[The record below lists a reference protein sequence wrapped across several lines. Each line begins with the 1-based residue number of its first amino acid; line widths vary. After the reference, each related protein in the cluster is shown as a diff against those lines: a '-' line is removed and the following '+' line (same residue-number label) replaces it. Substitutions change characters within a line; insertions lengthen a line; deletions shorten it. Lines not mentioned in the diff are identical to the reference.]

1 MLLTGAEFVL
11 SPVGVAKIVSLLC
24 MIVGGLIFITVGDCV
39 ESRVWNVTYITIT
52 TGSALLTMVS
62 YSSFAL
68 NFIRTDRGLR
78 TQHISVLAVSYAVFF
93 FLLIVSIITMT
104 QCTRTVQVLQ
114 KIPEPLTMIAAVL
127 AAISGTMLFLRWRA
141 TVQTEELQ
149 LHSQDRNMAD
159 IRTTPSG
166 PRKSVMV

>member
-1 MLLTGAEFVL
+1 MLQTGAEFVL

-24 MIVGGLIFITVGDCV
+24 MIVGGMIFITAGDCV

-52 TGSALLTMVS
+52 TASALLTMVS

-68 NFIRTDRGLR
+68 NLIRTDRGLR
-78 TQHISVLAVSYAVFF
+78 TQHISVLAVSYIVFF

-104 QCTRTVQVLQ
+104 QCTRAVQVVQ
-114 KIPEPLTMIAAVL
+114 KIPEPLTMIAALLL
-127 AAISGTMLFLRWRA
+127 AVSGTVLFLRWRT

-149 LHSQDRNMAD
+149 LHASERNISD
-159 IRTTPSG
+159 IRTTPSE

>member
-1 MLLTGAEFVL
+1 MLQTGAEFVL
-11 SPVGVAKIVSLLC
+11 SPVGVTKVVSLLC
-24 MIVGGLIFITVGDCV
+24 MIVGGMIFITAGDCV
-39 ESRVWNVTYITIT
+39 ESRVWNITYITIT

-68 NFIRTDRGLR
+68 NLVRTDRGLK
-78 TQHISVLAVSYAVFF
+78 TQHISVLVVSYAVFL

-104 QCTRTVQVLQ
+104 QCTRSVQLVQ

-127 AAISGTMLFLRWRA
+127 LAVSGTILFLRWRA

-149 LHSQDRNMAD
+149 LHSHDRSITEM
-159 IRTTPSG
+159 RTNPREA
-166 PRKSVMV
+166 RKSVMV